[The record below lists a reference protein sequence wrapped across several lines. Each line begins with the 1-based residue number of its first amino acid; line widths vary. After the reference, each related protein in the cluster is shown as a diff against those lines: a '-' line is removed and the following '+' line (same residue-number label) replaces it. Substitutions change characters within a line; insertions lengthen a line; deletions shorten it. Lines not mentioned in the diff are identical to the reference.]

1 MALSNGLKR
10 VLTALVAVPL
20 VIGLMYLGG
29 WPFVA
34 LVLGIALLAQYEL
47 YGMAQAAGMRPLVWP
62 GLALGA
68 VVVAHTVLP
77 YWVAWTLLGIVGLIC
92 ATPFLKGDNPLH
104 RVAVTLFGVVYPAGL
119 LGLLID
125 IRMAA
130 GFDARTAFWLTL
142 VFFLLIWAAD
152 VGAYYA
158 GRSLGR
164 RPLFPSVSPKKT
176 WEGFIGGVVLTL
188 LVAVA
193 VKLWLLP
200 QLGWPDVAVFAFI
213 GGVVGPLGD
222 LAESRLKRAVGVK
235 DSGTLL
241 PGHGGMLDRFD
252 AMVVTVPLFYLYLT
266 YVMGAGTP

>member
-1 MALSNGLKR
+1 MSNGLQR
-10 VLTALVAVPL
+10 ILTALVAVPL

-29 WPFVA
+29 VPFVA
-34 LVLGIALLAQYEL
+34 LVLFIALLAQHEL
-47 YGMAQAAGMRPLVWP
+47 YGMAQAAGMRPLIWP

-68 VVVAHTVLP
+68 VVVAHTLVP
-77 YWVAWTLLGIVGLIC
+77 FWMAWALLGVVGLIC
-92 ATPFLKGDNPLH
+92 ATPFLKGDDPLH
-104 RVAVTLFGVVYPAGL
+104 RIAVTLFGVIYPAGL
-119 LGLLID
+119 LGLLTD
-125 IRMAA
+125 VRLGG
-130 GFDARTAFWLTL
+130 GFDDRTAFWLTL
-142 VFFLLIWAAD
+142 VIFLLIWAAD

-188 LVAVA
+188 LVAVG
-193 VKLWLLP
+193 VKVWLLP
-200 QLGWPDVAVFAFI
+200 QLGWLDVAVFTLI

-222 LAESRLKRAVGVK
+222 LTESRIKRAVGVK

-252 AMVVTVPLFYLYLT
+252 AMVVTVPLYYLYLT
-266 YVMGAGTP
+266 YVVGPGLP